1 MAMHM
6 QSIQR
11 KKMEA
16 LEKRL
21 KDPNDPLTKS
31 LRASGPEHLREG
43 YVPPRP
49 APAPEKKVQQPAP
62 QERRNDGFSLDHDG
76 GFEFD

>member
-1 MAMHM
+1 
-6 QSIQR
+6 
-11 KKMEA
+11 MEA

-49 APAPEKKVQQPAP
+49 PAPEKKVQQPAP